1 MKTVTVM
8 GASFAGSYPGA
19 FQPSFVSTDDE
30 ACSRPS
36 PHLSPRKRG
45 EGSRKQEAGSRK
57 KEEGRRKKEEGGR
70 KEGRRKGYAPR

>member
-1 MKTVTVM
+1 MKTATVM

-45 EGSRKQEAGSRK
+45 EGRRKREGGRR
-57 KEEGRRKKEEGGR
+57 KEEGRRKEGR
-70 KEGRRKGYAPR
+70 KEGGRRKGYAPR